1 MKFPSRIRPYPFIAA
16 CFLAASVLFGDER
29 KSIEFQG
36 RVSAVDLAAKTIS
49 VRTRTKEFV
58 FQIDIQRCKTTKD
71 GHYPLQPGAQPPVLE
86 SAKVDDYVV
95 GTLVLDGP
103 APVVTRLYLT
113 TKPEVGVRVESKHG
127 FITSPYHSSSPS
139 SDTAA
144 ERKAIDVRGYQRGSM
159 LIDEETGKIF
169 LVP

>member
-1 MKFPSRIRPYPFIAA
+1 MKFPPRVRPYPVIVA
-16 CFLAASVLFGDER
+16 CFLAVSVLFGEER

-58 FQIDIQRCKTTKD
+58 FQIDIQRCKITKD
-71 GHYPLQPGAQPPVLE
+71 GHYPLQSGAQPPVLE
-86 SAKVDDYVV
+86 NANVDDYVV
-95 GTLVLDGP
+95 GTLSLDGP

-113 TKPEVGVRVESKHG
+113 TKPEVGARVESKHG
-127 FITSPYHSSSPS
+127 FITSPYHSSSAL

-144 ERKAIDVRGYQRGSM
+144 EHKAIDVRGYQRGSM
-159 LIDEETGKIF
+159 LVDEETGKIF

>member
-1 MKFPSRIRPYPFIAA
+1 M
-16 CFLAASVLFGDER
+16 LLGEER

-49 VRTRTKEFV
+49 VHTRTKEFV
-58 FQIDIQRCKTTKD
+58 FQIDTQRCKITKD
-71 GHYPLQPGAQPPVLE
+71 GHYPLQTGAQPPVLE

-95 GTLVLDGP
+95 GTLALNDP
-103 APVVTRLYLT
+103 SPVVTMLYLT
-113 TKPEVGVRVESKHG
+113 TKPEVGVRVASKHG
-127 FITSPYHSSSPS
+127 FITSPYHSTGEP

-144 ERKAIDVRGYQRGSM
+144 ENKAIDVRGYQRGSM
-159 LIDEETGKIF
+159 LVDEETGRIF

>member
-1 MKFPSRIRPYPFIAA
+1 MKFPPCIRPYPVIAA
-16 CFLAASVLFGDER
+16 CFLAASLLFGDER
-29 KSIEFQG
+29 KLIEFQG

-58 FQIDIQRCKTTKD
+58 FQIDIQRCKITKD
-71 GHYPLQPGAQPPVLE
+71 GHYPLAPNAQPPVLE

-95 GTLVLDGP
+95 GTLALDGP
-103 APVVTRLYLT
+103 SPVVSKLYLT

-127 FITSPYHSSSPS
+127 FITSPYHSTSEL
-139 SDTAA
+139 SDTVV
-144 ERKAIDVRGYQRGSM
+144 EHKAIDVRGYQRGSM
-159 LIDEETGKIF
+159 LVDEETGKIF